1 MMTPDE
7 ASSGSFLLIRKPQ
20 QSAWPT
26 VPAGRLGEDFVKVV
40 IVSDIHSNLAALE
53 AFPEKDFDQLW
64 CIGDLVDYG
73 PRPGEVIQWVREKA
87 TLAVRGNHDHAVGFG
102 VSPQCSAPFIRL
114 AAETQRFTQ
123 EICTEADTAYLRGLP
138 FQQTVAVDATSFYV
152 VHAIPTNPLFGYCP
166 EESDQWQR
174 EIEWIRAN
182 VLVVGHTH
190 TPFIRKVGGTTI
202 VNPGSIGQPKTGR
215 SLACYASWEDG
226 QLTLKEYAYPLAET
240 VREIREMPVPQDIR
254 DGLVKVLE
262 TGDLPPKS
270 IWRNAKQLA
279 TD

>member
-1 MMTPDE
+1 MK
-7 ASSGSFLLIRKPQ
+7 I
-20 QSAWPT
+20 
-26 VPAGRLGEDFVKVV
+26 V

-73 PRPGEVIQWVREKA
+73 PRPREVIQWIRERA
-87 TLAVRGNHDHAVGFG
+87 TFAVRGNHDHAVGFG

-123 EICTEADTAYLRGLP
+123 EICVEADIAYLRSLP
-138 FQQTVAVDATSFYV
+138 IQHTAAVDGTSFYL
-152 VHAIPTNPLFGYCP
+152 VHATPTNPLFGYCP
-166 EESDQWQR
+166 EESDQWGR
-174 EIEWIRAN
+174 ESEWIRAD

-190 TPFIRKVGGTTI
+190 TPFIREVGDTTI

-215 SLACYASWEDG
+215 ALACYAILENG

-240 VREIREMPVPQDIR
+240 VREIRQMPVPQDIQE
-254 DGLVKVLE
+254 GLVRVLE
-262 TGDLPPKS
+262 TGDMPPKAV
-270 IWRNAKQLA
+270 WRDAKQPIG
-279 TD
+279 